1 MPFANG
7 IHFTGDERFIRAL
20 DYRLKGAALHICYD
34 TGEEELYDF
43 PTGEDLILYRKDATP
58 LWLRYGSLTL
68 RETVRMVAYELP
80 HAGGL
85 TCVVL
90 VIDEENDLVTRV
102 VTSFGAYPARP
113 NLAKTEYTFGAVK
126 REGKDLAWRRHCFT
140 CELTGKKIAW
150 TYYNG
155 FVNVHIYL
163 DHFCRA
169 QALRRPGGD
178 ASPLVDDP
186 IYEEP
191 AVYVKIR
198 DNLYLMGVTEERI
211 NRRDPNKGGSNL
223 LLLMDLDTMQDI
235 GRNFVRPAPGMRVW
249 GFIHAE
255 GKLYNEELETELAP
269 SPNTI

>member
-7 IHFTGDERFIRAL
+7 IHFTGDERFIHTL
-20 DYRLKGAALHICYD
+20 DYRLSGTALHICYD
-34 TGEEELYDF
+34 SGEEELYAF
-43 PTGEDLILYRKDATP
+43 PTGEDLILTRQGGTP
-58 LWLRYGSLTL
+58 LWLRYGSLTM
-68 RETVRMVAYELP
+68 RETVRMLAYELP
-80 HAGGL
+80 SVGGL

-90 VIDEENDLVTRV
+90 VIDEENGLVTRA

-113 NLAKTEYTFGAVK
+113 NLAKTDYTFGAVK
-126 REGKDLAWRRHCFT
+126 REGQDLPWRRHCFT
-140 CELTGKKIAW
+140 CELTGRKIAW

-169 QALRRPGGD
+169 QALRRPDGD
-178 ASPLVDDP
+178 DSPLVDDP

-198 DNLYLMGVTEERI
+198 KNLYLMGVTEERI
-211 NRRDPNKGGSNL
+211 NRRNPDGGGSNL

-235 GRNFVRPAPGMRVW
+235 GRNFVRLPSGQRVW

-255 GKLYNEELETELAP
+255 GKLYTGQLETETAP
-269 SPNTI
+269 SPNTV